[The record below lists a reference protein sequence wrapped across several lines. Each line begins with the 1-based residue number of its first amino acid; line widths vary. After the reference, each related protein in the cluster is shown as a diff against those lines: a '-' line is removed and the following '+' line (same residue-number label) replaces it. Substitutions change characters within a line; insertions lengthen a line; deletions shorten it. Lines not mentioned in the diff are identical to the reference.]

1 MYANGNVY
9 NYSKYCYTLS
19 INHIKITFL
28 KIKCSCINNNSTY
41 NKTISNIIFNNNFR
55 HMIVWCIIQ
64 ILCKFLISCNQPEN
78 NLCQRLIKL
87 LKLLQDKDIV

>member
-55 HMIVWCIIQ
+55 HVILSLILICVVHNTDTLQ
-64 ILCKFLISCNQPEN
+64 ISN
-78 NLCQRLIKL
+78 KL
-87 LKLLQDKDIV
+87 QSNRE